1 MKMHNINSISIRLVT
16 MISAMLFALLLGAMP
31 VQAANDVSGNDP
43 GYYVS
48 GGSGFGTAFLRT
60 VHESGNE
67 IITDIDRQDA
77 YSYLITYKDNIKN
90 SSVSGL
96 APEIAQKLEDTW
108 YEANVYIANNS
119 LTVARLIS
127 YVNEIASRM
136 DNIASQKPTSYSN
149 TQDFL
154 FINNNSI
161 VTSANYGE
169 YTYLTLSLINLGKT
183 DVTDVVITPQESTDI
198 NKWPF
203 EITTASNALV
213 IPKIQ
218 ASSDIHTAHTLAQ
231 NATWVFLVSK
241 QAKTGTYPLTF
252 DVIYYRGGAA
262 EKTTITTYIH
272 INGAPGAGT
281 LNESADKDDKVS
293 TPRIIV
299 TGFKTDPEVVYAGDT
314 FNLTI
319 SVQNTSMTTAVSNI
333 QFDLAAAKEGNN
345 NETTYEA
352 FLPTSGSAT
361 IFVPSIT
368 PGATTSISIEMTA
381 RSDLMQKPYVIA
393 LSAAYEDSEKNPY
406 TMSSNI
412 SIPIKQEAR
421 IDSGEVEIVPESI
434 EVGNQSN
441 IMFPVY
447 NKGKTTL
454 YNVQVDFIGDS
465 IEGGSTFLGKL
476 EPGATGNVDAMVTGI
491 AATTDDGIITAR
503 ISYEDEAGNVSYIE
517 KEITLFVME
526 SYYPEDEFGYDDGF
540 YIEDGFEEE
549 QGGGGV
555 FWKPIVITI
564 IVLAVVGVIVWR
576 VIARK
581 RRNKK
586 MLESFDEDDFE

>member
-1 MKMHNINSISIRLVT
+1 MKINNIKSISIRLIT
-16 MISAMLFALLLGAMP
+16 AISAIMILALMGAMP
-31 VQAANDVSGNDP
+31 VQAANDVSGNDS
-43 GYYVS
+43 GNYVA
-48 GGSGFGTAFLRT
+48 GGSGFGTAYLRT
-60 VHESGNE
+60 VHTSGND
-67 IITDIDRQDA
+67 IITDTDRQDA

-90 SSVSGL
+90 SSVQGL
-96 APEIAQKLEDTW
+96 APEITQKLEDTW

-119 LTVARLIS
+119 LTVARLIN
-127 YVNEIASRM
+127 YVNDMAGRM
-136 DNIASQKPTSYSN
+136 DSVAAQKPTSYSN

-169 YTYLTLSLINLGKT
+169 YTYLTLSLINLGKS

-241 QAKTGTYPLTF
+241 EAKTGTYPLTF
-252 DVIYYRGGAA
+252 DVLYYRGGSA

-272 INGAPGAGT
+272 INGAPGAGSLT
-281 LNESADKDDKVS
+281 EAAEKDDKVS

-319 SVQNTSMTTAVSNI
+319 TVQNTSITTSVSNI

-361 IFVPSIT
+361 IFVPAIT

-393 LSAAYEDSEKNPY
+393 LSAAYEDSDKNPY

-412 SIPIKQEAR
+412 SIPVKQDAR
-421 IDSGEVEIVPESI
+421 IDTGEVEILPESI
-434 EVGNQSN
+434 EVGNQTN

-454 YNVQVDFIGDS
+454 YNVQVDFIGDTV
-465 IEGGSTFLGKL
+465 EGGSTFLGKL
-476 EPGATGNVDAMVTGI
+476 EPGATGNVDAMVTGV
-491 AATTDDGIITAR
+491 APTMDNGIIIAR
-503 ISYEDEAGNVSYIE
+503 VSYEDEAGNVSYIE
-517 KEITLFVME
+517 KEISLFVME
-526 SYYPEDEFGYDDGF
+526 AYYPEDELGYDDGF
-540 YIEDGFEEE
+540 YEDGYMDE
-549 QGGGGV
+549 QGGGV
-555 FWKPIVITI
+555 HWKPIIITI
-564 IVLAVVGVIVWR
+564 IILIVIGIFVWR
-576 VIARK
+576 SIARK

-586 MLESFDEDDFE
+586 MLESFNDDDFE

>member
-1 MKMHNINSISIRLVT
+1 
-16 MISAMLFALLLGAMP
+16 MIAALFIAVLIGAMP
-31 VQAANDVSGNDP
+31 VKAANDVSGNDSTP
-43 GYYVS
+43 ANYVS
-48 GGSGFGTAFLRT
+48 GGSGFGTSYLTT
-60 VHESGNE
+60 VHASGNE
-67 IITDIDRQDA
+67 VITDADRQDA
-77 YSYLITYKDNIKN
+77 YSYLISYKDKIKN
-90 SSVSGL
+90 SSVQGL
-96 APEIAQKLEDTW
+96 APEISQKLEDTW

-127 YVNEIASRM
+127 YVNDIASRM
-136 DNIASQKPTSYSN
+136 DSIAAQKPTSYAN

-169 YTYLTLSLINLGKT
+169 YTYLTLSLINLGKS

-241 QAKTGTYPLTF
+241 DAKTGTYPLTF
-252 DVIYYRGGAA
+252 DVIYYRGGSA

-272 INGAPGAGT
+272 INGAPGAGN
-281 LNESADKDDKVS
+281 LNDSSGKDDKVS

-299 TGFKTDPEVVYAGDT
+299 TGFRTDPEVVFAGDT

-319 SVQNTSMTTAVSNI
+319 SVQNTSMTTSVSNI
-333 QFDLAAAKEGNN
+333 QFDLTAAKEGNN

-368 PGATTSISIEMTA
+368 PGATANISIEMTA
-381 RSDLMQKPYVIA
+381 RSDLMQKPYVIT
-393 LSAAYEDSEKNPY
+393 LNAAYEDNDKNPY

-412 SIPIKQEAR
+412 SIPVKQEAR
-421 IDSGEVEIVPESI
+421 IDTGEYEILPDTI
-434 EVGNQSN
+434 EVGNQTN

-454 YNVQVDFIGDS
+454 YDVQVDFIGDS
-465 IEGGSTFLGKL
+465 VEGGSTFLGKL

-491 AATTDDGIITAR
+491 APTMDDGIIIAR
-503 ISYEDEAGNVSYIE
+503 VSYEDEAGNVSYIE
-517 KEITLFVME
+517 KEINLFVME
-526 SYYPEDEFGYDDGF
+526 PYYPEDDFGYDDGF
-540 YIEDGFEEE
+540 YVDDGYEEE
-549 QGGGGV
+549 QGGGF
-555 FWKPIVITI
+555 FWKPVIITIVILAI
-564 IVLAVVGVIVWR
+564 IGIVVWR

>member
-1 MKMHNINSISIRLVT
+1 M
-16 MISAMLFALLLGAMP
+16 GAMP
-31 VQAANDVSGNDP
+31 VKAANDVSGNDS
-43 GYYVS
+43 GSYIA
-48 GGSGFGTAFLRT
+48 GGSGFGTSYLRT
-60 VHESGNE
+60 VHASGND
-67 IITDIDRQDA
+67 IITDADRQDA

-90 SSVSGL
+90 SSVQGL
-96 APEIAQKLEDTW
+96 APEITQKLEDTW

-119 LTVARLIS
+119 LTVARLIN
-127 YVNEIASRM
+127 YVNDIAGRM
-136 DNIASQKPTSYSN
+136 DSVAAQKPTSYSN

-183 DVTDVVITPQESTDI
+183 DVTDVVLTPQESTDI

-241 QAKTGTYPLTF
+241 DAKTGTYPLTF
-252 DVIYYRGGAA
+252 DVLYYRGGSA

-272 INGAPGAGT
+272 INGAPGAGS
-281 LNESADKDDKVS
+281 LSESAEKDDKVS

-314 FNLTI
+314 FKLTI
-319 SVQNTSMTTAVSNI
+319 SVQNTSMVTAVSNI

-361 IFVPSIT
+361 VFVPSIT
-368 PGATTSISIEMTA
+368 PGATSNISIEMTA
-381 RSDLMQKPYVIA
+381 RSDLMQKPYVIT
-393 LSAAYEDSEKNPY
+393 LNAAYEDSEKNPY
-406 TMSSNI
+406 TMTSNI
-412 SIPIKQEAR
+412 SIPVKQEAR
-421 IDSGEVEIVPESI
+421 IDTGEVEILPESI

-454 YNVQVDFIGDS
+454 YNVQVDFIADS
-465 IEGGSTFLGKL
+465 VEGGSTFLGKL

-491 AATTDDGIITAR
+491 APTMDDGIIIAR
-503 ISYEDEAGNVSYIE
+503 VSYEDEAGNVSYIE
-517 KEITLFVME
+517 KEIKLFVME
-526 SYYPEDEFGYDDGF
+526 AYVPEDDWGYDDGF
-540 YIEDGFEEE
+540 YGEDGMYEEE
-549 QGGGGV
+549 QGGV
-555 FWKPIVITI
+555 HWKPIVITI
-564 IVLAVVGVIVWR
+564 VILAIVGIVAWR
-576 VIARK
+576 LIVKKRK
-581 RRNKK
+581 AKK
-586 MLESFDEDDFE
+586 MLDSFDDDDFE

>member
-1 MKMHNINSISIRLVT
+1 MKINNMKSISIRLIT
-16 MISAMLFALLLGAMP
+16 MISAMMFVILVGAMP
-31 VQAANDVSGNDP
+31 VKAANDVSGNDP
-43 GYYVS
+43 GHYTV
-48 GGSGFGTAFLRT
+48 GGSGFGTAYLTT
-60 VHESGNE
+60 VHADGNE
-67 IITDIDRQDA
+67 IITDADRQDA
-77 YSYLITYKDNIKN
+77 YSYLITYKENLKK
-90 SSVSGL
+90 SSVQGL
-96 APEIAQKLEDTW
+96 APEINQKLEDTW

-119 LTVARLIS
+119 LTIARLVS
-127 YVNEIASRM
+127 YVNEIAGRM
-136 DNIASQKPTSYSN
+136 DSIASQKPTSYAN

-154 FINNNSI
+154 FINNNSL

-169 YTYLTLSLINLGKT
+169 YTYLTLSLINLGKS
-183 DVTDVVITPQESTDI
+183 DVTDVVLTPQESTDI

-241 QAKTGTYPLTF
+241 DAKTGTYPLIF
-252 DVIYYRGGAA
+252 DVLYYRGGAA

-272 INGAPGAGT
+272 INGAPGAGS
-281 LNESADKDDKVS
+281 LSESNDKNDKVS

-314 FNLTI
+314 FKLTI
-319 SVQNTSMTTAVSNI
+319 SIQNTSLATTVSNI

-361 IFVPSIT
+361 IFVPAIS
-368 PGATTSISIEMTA
+368 PGATTNISIEMTA
-381 RSDLMQKPYVIA
+381 RSDLMQKPYVIT
-393 LSAAYEDSEKNPY
+393 LNAAYEDNDRNPY

-412 SIPIKQEAR
+412 SIPVKQEAR
-421 IDSGEVEIVPESI
+421 IDSGEVEILPESI
-434 EVGNQSN
+434 EVGNQAN

-454 YNVQVDFIGDS
+454 YNVQVDFIGDTV
-465 IEGGSTFLGKL
+465 EGGSTFLGKL

-491 AATTDDGIITAR
+491 APTMDEGIIIAR
-503 ISYEDEAGNVSYIE
+503 ISYEDEAGKVSYIE
-517 KEITLFVME
+517 KEISLYVME
-526 SYYPEDEFGYDDGF
+526 AFNPEEEWGYDDGF
-540 YIEDGFEEE
+540 YDDGMYEEE
-549 QGGGGV
+549 QGGV
-555 FWKPIVITI
+555 NVKAIVITI
-564 IVLAVVGVIVWR
+564 IILVIIVIVVWR
-576 VIARK
+576 LVAKKRK
-581 RRNKK
+581 AKR
-586 MLESFDEDDFE
+586 MLESFSDDDFE

>member
-1 MKMHNINSISIRLVT
+1 

-281 LNESADKDDKVS
+281 LNESDGKDDKVS

-491 AATTDDGIITAR
+491 AATTDDGIIIAR

-526 SYYPEDEFGYDDGF
+526 AYYPEEDFGYDDGF
-540 YIEDGFEEE
+540 YIEEGFEEE

-555 FWKPIVITI
+555 FWKPIVIAI

>member
-1 MKMHNINSISIRLVT
+1 

>member
-1 MKMHNINSISIRLVT
+1 

-281 LNESADKDDKVS
+281 LNESDGKDDKVS

-393 LSAAYEDSEKNPY
+393 LSAAYEDGEKNPY

-491 AATTDDGIITAR
+491 AATTDDGIIIAR

-526 SYYPEDEFGYDDGF
+526 PYYPEEDFGYDDGF
-540 YIEDGFEEE
+540 YVEDGFEEE

-555 FWKPIVITI
+555 FWKPIIIAI